1 MRGCA
6 WLIVL
11 SLAAGTAAAQDHA
24 GHAGHAGHEA
34 HAEPDPA
41 STPAQVMIVI
51 NPEARVAA
59 APGRE
64 PSPACAP
71 ASDVRI
77 AVFNQG
83 KVTGR
88 LLAGLEGPPPGVALE
103 ADLRLSGAPRQDLVL
118 RLRSTRRTTT
128 DLTIA
133 FRLPG
138 EPPELGGRGQ
148 VHLLVR
154 CTPSTP
160 AS

>member
-1 MRGCA
+1 MRFGA
-6 WLIVL
+6 WALAA
-11 SLAAGTAAAQDHA
+11 SLAAGTAAAQD
-24 GHAGHAGHEA
+24 HAGHAGHEA

-41 STPAQVMIVI
+41 STPAQLVIVI
-51 NPEARVAA
+51 NPEARVAVSR
-59 APGRE
+59 GRE
-64 PSPACAP
+64 PPPVCAP
-71 ASDVRI
+71 ASDLRI

-83 KVTGR
+83 KVTGP
-88 LLAGLEGPPPGVALE
+88 LLAGLAEGPPPGVALE

-118 RLRSTRRTTT
+118 RLRSTRRTAT

-154 CTPSTP
+154 CPSSTP